1 MSKRRRSFAKGAGI
15 LFAFSL
21 IVFAC
26 RSRQSNQHQLLIY
39 TPHGQDM
46 LRDFVGRYKQAHPD
60 ADVQFL
66 DMGSR
71 EVPRLDRPNS
81 TTGCLNVTKT
91 GATAS

>member
-1 MSKRRRSFAKGAGI
+1 MIRCQASSHRRLFSRLRKKAEFAAAI
-15 LFAFSL
+15 ESTSA
-21 IVFAC
+21 
-26 RSRQSNQHQLLIY
+26 SNLP
-39 TPHGQDM
+39 PHGQDM

-91 GATAS
+91 GPTAS

>member
-1 MSKRRRSFAKGAGI
+1 
-15 LFAFSL
+15 
-21 IVFAC
+21 
-26 RSRQSNQHQLLIY
+26 
-39 TPHGQDM
+39 M